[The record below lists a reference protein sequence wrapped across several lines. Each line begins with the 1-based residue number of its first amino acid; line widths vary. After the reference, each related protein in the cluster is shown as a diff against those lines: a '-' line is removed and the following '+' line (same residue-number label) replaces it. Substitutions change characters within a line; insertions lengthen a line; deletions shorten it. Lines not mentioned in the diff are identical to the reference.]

1 MPVSNTHETPMFS
14 IRAAIR
20 PDTVSVEG
28 RTAELIW
35 TTGAKGRRYSWDI
48 GSYNEELDVSDKAV
62 RMERLNNGAPLLAAH
77 RSYGLESVLG
87 VVERAWI
94 ENGEGH
100 ALVRF
105 SQRDDA
111 DAVFRDVKDGILRN
125 ISVGYAVHRYDI
137 VESADEKIPTY
148 RATDWEPM
156 ELSIVPIGF
165 DDGAKV
171 RSAGEPDDYAGP
183 RFTTEFTTRAA
194 GDQPTESPAAV
205 ANQPVGEPEMTEE
218 EKRAAEQQRQAELKD
233 QVEAERKRGITIRAM
248 ARKIGIDEK
257 VADDLVER
265 GVTVEAASAA
275 LIDAIA
281 ERDGNLPETR
291 GAQVTVV
298 EDIAVATEIRNAA
311 MEAITARA
319 VPGSKLSTEAQRFGG
334 MSLLRLSEEL
344 LTLRGVNCRG
354 MSPEQIAVRAL
365 STSDLPSILA
375 NVMNKTL
382 RAGYESA
389 QRTFVG
395 VFRQAS
401 AADFKQIQ
409 RTQLSGAPS
418 LEEVT
423 ENGEFK
429 YGKVTDAKEVYAL
442 KTYGKILPFTR
453 QTIIND
459 DMDAL
464 SRIPGLFGRAAADLE
479 SDTVWGLVQA
489 NPTMAD
495 GGALFNSTAVTTA
508 GGHANLAGAGAAITV
523 ASVGAARAAM
533 RKQVGLEGRL
543 INVMGRHFVV
553 GADKEVELAQF
564 LGGIV
569 PAKSSDVVPEM
580 LRSYNPVV
588 EPRLTG
594 NAWYLFADYNQIDT
608 VEYCYLEGN
617 AGVYIETRQG
627 FGVDGV
633 EIKARHDF
641 AAKAIDWRGM
651 YKNPGA

>member
-20 PDTVSVEG
+20 PDTVSVED

-77 RSYGLESVLG
+77 RSGGLDSVLG

-94 ENGEGH
+94 EGGEGR
-100 ALVRF
+100 AIVRF
-105 SQRDDA
+105 SQREEA

-125 ISVGYAVHRYDI
+125 ISVGYAVHRYD
-137 VESADEKIPTY
+137 VVDSADEKIPTY

-171 RSAGEPDDYAGP
+171 RSSGEPDDYAGP

-194 GDQPTESPAAV
+194 AEQPTESPAAV

-233 QVEAERKRGITIRAM
+233 QVEAERKRGITIRSM
-248 ARKIGIDEK
+248 ARKVGIDEK
-257 VADDLVER
+257 VADDLIER

-281 ERDGNLPETR
+281 ERDGNQPETR
-291 GAQVTVV
+291 AQHVTVV
-298 EDIAVATEIRNAA
+298 EDITVATEIRSAA
-311 MEAITARA
+311 VEAITARA
-319 VPGSKLSTEAQRFGG
+319 VPGSKLSADAQRFGG

-382 RAGYESA
+382 RAGYENA
-389 QRTFVG
+389 PRTFVG

-418 LEEVT
+418 LEEVN

-429 YGKVTDAKEVYAL
+429 YGKVSDAKEVYAL

-459 DMDAL
+459 DLDAL
-464 SRIPGLFGRAAADLE
+464 SRVPSLFGRAAADLE
-479 SDTVWGLVQA
+479 SDTVWGLVAA
-489 NPTMAD
+489 NPNMAD

-508 GGHANLAGAGAAITV
+508 GGHANLAGAGAAINVT
-523 ASVGAARAAM
+523 SVGAARAAM

-543 INVMGRHFVV
+543 INITAKHFVV

-569 PAKSSDVVPEM
+569 PTKAADVVPDM
-580 LRSYNPVV
+580 LRTYNPVV
-588 EPRLTG
+588 EPRLAG
-594 NAWYLFADYNQIDT
+594 NAWYMFADYNQVDT

-617 AGVYIETRQG
+617 TGVYIETRQG
-627 FGVDGV
+627 FGVDGI

>member
-1 MPVSNTHETPMFS
+1 MPVSNKHETPMLS

-20 PDTVSVEG
+20 PDTVSVED

-105 SQRDDA
+105 SQREDA

-171 RSAGEPDDYAGP
+171 RSAGEPDDYTGP

-194 GDQPTESPAAV
+194 GDQPTESRAAV

-281 ERDGNLPETR
+281 ERDGNQPETR
-291 GAQVTVV
+291 SAQVTVV
-298 EDIAVATEIRNAA
+298 EDIAVATEIRSAA
-311 MEAITARA
+311 VEAITARA
-319 VPGSKLSTEAQRFGG
+319 VPGSKLSVDAQRFGG

-382 RAGYESA
+382 RAGYENA
-389 QRTFVG
+389 PRTFVG

-429 YGKVTDAKEVYAL
+429 YGKVSDSKEVYAL

-459 DMDAL
+459 DLDAL
-464 SRIPGLFGRAAADLE
+464 SRVPGLFGRAAADLE
-479 SDTVWGLVQA
+479 SDVVWGLVQA

-508 GGHANLAGAGAAITV
+508 GGHANLAGAGAAINVT
-523 ASVGAARAAM
+523 SVGAARAAM

-569 PAKSSDVVPEM
+569 PTKSTDVVPEM
-580 LRSYNPVV
+580 LRSYNAVV
-588 EPRLTG
+588 EPRLAG

-608 VEYCYLEGN
+608 IEYCYLEGN